1 MVLSAGEENNRS
13 CVGAVS
19 SNQPF
24 AEDAEASNLPCITS
38 LLDFKLRRAQLL
50 VYHDFAETLAKLK
63 LRPAEFSVLAM
74 IAKYPGQK
82 QTTIAENLGIKRA
95 NFVFLM
101 DSIEERG
108 LAERRKGHTDRR
120 SHSLHLTEQG
130 SVFVKQMTC
139 LWHEHEGRMIERL
152 GGRDKLEQLIELLD
166 QLLGHDGAKCT
177 ITLDPH

>member
-1 MVLSAGEENNRS
+1 MILSAGEENNH
-13 CVGAVS
+13 VEAVPPS
-19 SNQPF
+19 DQPF
-24 AEDAEASNLPCITS
+24 AADGEVSNLPCITS

-101 DSIEERG
+101 DSIEARG

-120 SHSLHLTEQG
+120 SHSLHLTEEG
-130 SVFVKQMTC
+130 AAFVKRMSA
-139 LWHEHEGRMIERL
+139 LWHEHERRMIERL
-152 GGRDKLEQLIELLD
+152 GGRDSLEQLIALLD
-166 QLLGHDGAKCT
+166 RLLGHEAARCK
-177 ITLDPH
+177 IALDPH